1 MEVALPPMSAR
12 TRWSVLSTL
21 LLSLTVGHRAHAG
34 PWSLAPGE
42 FYTELRGGWFSADT
56 YHDPDGGRLFLA
68 GGGLWEQRSLTS
80 HTEFG
85 WKPRLNFVFGIP
97 ILSVSRTLDPD
108 RRDLFTQTGLG
119 DAQIGLRY
127 KIFSGPAAAAFQ
139 VDWKAPLS
147 YERSGFLSHADSV
160 AAGDASGDGDSL
172 DANVARQ
179 LGSPVLGDGQ
189 QDVTF
194 SLLYG
199 GPLTKSGFF
208 QVSGGYKYRFEKPK
222 DQIVLAADVGYWVT
236 SSIFLAGRYQGEM
249 AGNGARPTDEP
260 DVQRVGPWLVYRIDD
275 HMDLFAGSLSTFS
288 ANNTLHTD
296 EIQVGFAFRH
306 TKLDRLQGFLGG
318 MAAP

>member
-12 TRWSVLSTL
+12 TRWPVLSIL

-42 FYTELRGGWFSADT
+42 FYSELRGGWFSADT
-56 YHDPDGGRLFLA
+56 YHAPDGGRLFLA

-119 DAQIGLRY
+119 DAQIGFRY
-127 KIFSGPAAAAFQ
+127 KIFSGSAAAAFQ

-147 YERSGFLSHADSV
+147 YERSGFLTHADSV

-208 QVSGGYKYRFEKPK
+208 QVTGGYKYRFEKPK

-236 SSIFLAGRYQGEM
+236 GSILLAGRYQGEM
-249 AGNGARPTDEP
+249 AGNGDRPTDEP

-288 ANNTLHTD
+288 ANNSLHYD
-296 EIQVGFAFRH
+296 EIQVGFAFRQ
-306 TKLDRLQGFLGG
+306 TKLNRLQGYFGG
-318 MAAP
+318 TAAP